1 MNYNVPESVVR
12 GITNN
17 KPGVVEVFLWK
28 LKQKIEAYMQRKAG
42 ASSKVGQV
50 FAANDKMIQRQTDI
64 CQLIHAL
71 L

>member
-1 MNYNVPESVVR
+1 MFSSFLNRKVLSKLNYNVPESVVR

-42 ASSKVGQV
+42 ASSKVGPV
-50 FAANDKMIQRQTDI
+50 FAVNGRMV
-64 CQLIHAL
+64 
-71 L
+71 